1 VFAAQQGAAVG
12 RPYEGGRVLKL
23 LGTDFDRPDPS
34 ANAGRRPL
42 LVTLT
47 ITCSLGLVAS
57 TIYVPSIPAIANA
70 LDTSVSRV
78 QLTFVAYLAAL
89 AASMLILGPLS
100 DRCGRRRTMILGVS
114 LSALGSI
121 GCAAS
126 PTIGCL
132 IGARI
137 VQGIG
142 LSGGMVVGRAT
153 IRDIYGEE
161 GAAQVIAGL
170 SILLTLLQAFA
181 PIPGGYLQAWIG
193 WQANFAAVA
202 ALAMVALVLVVRYVP
217 ESSAGG
223 DIARSQAAAL
233 LARNML
239 ASYRSLLKTPRFA
252 AYALTAAGAHAGFH
266 IFAAGAPA
274 VLIIGLAISP
284 QDYGYYASLP
294 PMGFLVGS
302 FLSNRLTRR
311 LGVDNLI
318 ALGSAVLIPAGFVMV
333 FFAALHLANP
343 YTIVGPMILV
353 CCGSGLITPNAVAGS
368 LGVKVGIVGAASGL
382 TSFIQMISAAG
393 ATAALSLGAS
403 GNPLVLAVVIASA
416 GLFAVTAFG
425 SLVQVTRVPGGSGY
439 SRKGLARVALHRL
452 VDPGH
457 QLRRQ

>member
-1 VFAAQQGAAVG
+1 M
-12 RPYEGGRVLKL
+12 LKL

-202 ALAMVALVLVVRYVP
+202 ALAMVQRIRLCAIRRRW
-217 ESSAGG
+217 SS
-223 DIARSQAAAL
+223 
-233 LARNML
+233 
-239 ASYRSLLKTPRFA
+239 F
-252 AYALTAAGAHAGFH
+252 
-266 IFAAGAPA
+266 
-274 VLIIGLAISP
+274 
-284 QDYGYYASLP
+284 
-294 PMGFLVGS
+294 
-302 FLSNRLTRR
+302 
-311 LGVDNLI
+311 
-318 ALGSAVLIPAGFVMV
+318 
-333 FFAALHLANP
+333 
-343 YTIVGPMILV
+343 
-353 CCGSGLITPNAVAGS
+353 
-368 LGVKVGIVGAASGL
+368 
-382 TSFIQMISAAG
+382 
-393 ATAALSLGAS
+393 
-403 GNPLVLAVVIASA
+403 
-416 GLFAVTAFG
+416 
-425 SLVQVTRVPGGSGY
+425 
-439 SRKGLARVALHRL
+439 
-452 VDPGH
+452 
-457 QLRRQ
+457 